1 MKIPHLDDFPISS
14 SVKLREFPVTS
25 DQSGIRHS
33 GVPIRPIRVL
43 SEFFQA
49 EGIVQIL
56 TGSYRWDDGSSS
68 LAHGVV
74 TVVYL
79 IDGSLD
85 NNK

>member
-1 MKIPHLDDFPISS
+1 MISPFQAPLS
-14 SVKLREFPVTS
+14 
-25 DQSGIRHS
+25 SGISQSPLISQGS
-33 GVPIRPIRVL
+33 GIPAKIRPIRVL

-74 TVVYL
+74 TVVFL